1 VIKIEN
7 IKQLLNKG
15 IFKEP
20 SIYAIIGDPNSGK
33 SMLVYNLIEE
43 LKNEYTFSL
52 ITYGLRNEIKE
63 SKEIHSINELEQIK
77 DSIIFMDEFFTLF
90 DLEDRKKRNQIE
102 NSLRLIYHNN
112 NILVL
117 VGLPENF
124 KKFISAK
131 VNVIFY
137 KSVNFFDFIN
147 GSNVKRLILD
157 YNGLERGS
165 TLLNIGKDEVI
176 VYDGSYKKYRNE
188 YLKQYD
194 TKLNNVPIFVEKK
207 SSENV
212 QGNKSK
218 DEVIA

>member
-1 VIKIEN
+1 
-7 IKQLLNKG
+7 
-15 IFKEP
+15 
-20 SIYAIIGDPNSGK
+20 
-33 SMLVYNLIEE
+33 
-43 LKNEYTFSL
+43 
-52 ITYGLRNEIKE
+52 
-63 SKEIHSINELEQIK
+63 
-77 DSIIFMDEFFTLF
+77 MDEFFTLF

>member
-1 VIKIEN
+1 MIKIEN